1 MTDGA
6 RKPKRTHWENLV
18 TILRHHGVTLVFD
31 VGGHKG
37 EYAGYLRRAG
47 YDGRIVSFEPQSA
60 VHAALSE
67 QAAADP
73 EWTVAPR
80 TALGDRDG
88 SITLNISAE
97 TDMSSALPLAESAMA
112 FTPSSRMV
120 ASEEAP
126 IHRLASVFDDY
137 ARPGD
142 TVFVKVDTQG
152 FERPVVE
159 GAEAVMDRIAGWQLE
174 MSIVEIYA
182 GEPDWRAMV
191 DAMAARGYHPHLFI
205 PGYFS
210 RHIARQLQIDGVFFR
225 DSTPREKP

>member
-1 MTDGA
+1 MTEGA
-6 RKPKRTHWENLV
+6 KKPKRTHWENLV
-18 TILRHHGVTLVFD
+18 TIFRHHGVTLVFD

-60 VHAALSE
+60 AHAALSE
-67 QAAADP
+67 QAADDP
-73 EWTVAPR
+73 NWTVAPR

-88 SITLNISAE
+88 TITLNLSAE
-97 TDMSSALPLAESAMA
+97 TDMSSALPLADAAMA

-126 IHRLASVFDDY
+126 VCRLASVFEDH
-137 ARPGD
+137 ARPD
-142 TVFVKVDTQG
+142 DVVFVKVDTQG

-159 GAEAVMDRIAGWQLE
+159 GADPVMDRIAGWQLE
-174 MSIVEIYA
+174 MSIVEIYE

-191 DAMAARGYHPHLFI
+191 DAMAARGYQPHLFI

-225 DSTPREKP
+225 ETPAGGRP

>member
-1 MTDGA
+1 MSDGGK
-6 RKPKRTHWENLV
+6 KPKRTHWENLV
-18 TILRHHGVTLVFD
+18 TIFRHHGVTLVFD

-60 VHAALSE
+60 VHAALME
-67 QAAADP
+67 KAAGDP
-73 EWTVAPR
+73 DWTVAPR
-80 TALGDRDG
+80 MALGDRDG
-88 SITLNISAE
+88 TLTLNISAE
-97 TDMSSALPLAESAMA
+97 TDMSSALPLADSAMA

-120 ASEEAP
+120 GSEEVP
-126 IHRLASVFDDY
+126 IHRLATVFDDY
-137 ARPGD
+137 AGADD

-159 GAEAVMDRIAGWQLE
+159 GAGPVMDRVAGWQLE
-174 MSIVEIYA
+174 MSIVEIYE

-191 DAMAARGYHPHLFI
+191 DAMAARGYEPHLFI

-225 DSTPREKP
+225 VAPQPK